1 MKWTRKHTALVS
13 IVTMSAIAGIVTFA
27 ILNPK
32 VFLPSKTSLSVATPS
47 PIPKKELVPPSAIY
61 IPSIGK
67 NLPIKPAT
75 VRGNDWDLFDDAVA
89 WLSTSAVPKQGN
101 VILYAHDWTSL
112 WADLYKLKAGDPIL
126 VLQGDDWI
134 PYSVTESRAV
144 GLHDVQSILTD
155 KDRLTL
161 YTCEGDYDQKR
172 RLVYAQRVY

>member
-1 MKWTRKHTALVS
+1 MKRRRRYITLASILVIS
-13 IVTMSAIAGIVTFA
+13 ILAGICTYA
-27 ILNPK
+27 TIQSK
-32 VFLPSKTSLSVATPS
+32 VFLKRKQTIVTANPTPT
-47 PIPKKELVPPSAIY
+47 PKKNLVAPTAIN

-101 VILYAHDWTSL
+101 VILYAHDWKSL

-134 PYSVTESRAV
+134 PYSVTESRAIS
-144 GLHDVQSILTD
+144 LHDVQSILTD

-161 YTCEGDYDQKR
+161 YTCEGDFDQKR